1 MREPGFKSADEL
13 AHAYILLSPS
23 AEEREQA
30 AQRLAAAALCG
41 AKDGVPCGRCRD
53 CRKVREGIHPDL
65 IRVARLCDDKGK
77 KRREIT
83 IDQIRAVVSD
93 SVVLPNEAERK
104 VYLIEDADTMNVPA
118 LEEPPR
124 GVIFLLCAAN
134 AETLLETVRSR
145 CAEIVCGARED
156 EADPETE
163 KLAAAFIKCCA
174 EGDEAKLFR
183 WCAANEGMDNAA
195 ATAFAESAIRQLRDM
210 LCRRK
215 SSLSMS
221 DRTVYDLETLMEK
234 CLGMLRTNVS
244 VKHVLGLISVSA
256 IRE

>member
-65 IRVARLCDDKGK
+65 IRVARLSDDKGK

-93 SVVLPNEAERK
+93 
-104 VYLIEDADTMNVPA
+104 
-118 LEEPPR
+118 
-124 GVIFLLCAAN
+124 
-134 AETLLETVRSR
+134 
-145 CAEIVCGARED
+145 
-156 EADPETE
+156 
-163 KLAAAFIKCCA
+163 
-174 EGDEAKLFR
+174 R
-183 WCAANEGMDNAA
+183 WCCP
-195 ATAFAESAIRQLRDM
+195 TRPSARSI
-210 LCRRK
+210 
-215 SSLSMS
+215 
-221 DRTVYDLETLMEK
+221 
-234 CLGMLRTNVS
+234 
-244 VKHVLGLISVSA
+244 
-256 IRE
+256 